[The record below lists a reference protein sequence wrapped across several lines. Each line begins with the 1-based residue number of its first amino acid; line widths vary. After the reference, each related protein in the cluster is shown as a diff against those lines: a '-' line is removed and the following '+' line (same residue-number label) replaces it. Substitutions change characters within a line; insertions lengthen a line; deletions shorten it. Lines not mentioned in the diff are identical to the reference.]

1 MQVVAIARSSSTTI
15 GGARARA
22 VGTAPVSR
30 KDAKRPRARRYLSP
44 RPATPNK
51 GTWNAESSMWHTRK
65 QGKDTSRIGGE
76 RRVHWRYGKAM
87 KTLLGA
93 ACPGHPLPFLH
104 LNLQGGTLSFYNTLV
119 LPSWYSITPITS
131 FPLVP
136 REGPWPMRG
145 CLQSITSCEV
155 ASYQNPQI
163 NNVRIDIAC
172 TCISIHKVKIIF
184 LFVHRVVS

>member
-1 MQVVAIARSSSTTI
+1 MYSPLPASPAGHPCLATSWRCLVPTFCAPMQVVAIARSSSTTI

-51 GTWNAESSMWHTRK
+51 GTWNAESSTWHTRK

-104 LNLQGGTLSFYNTLV
+104 LNLQGGTLS
-119 LPSWYSITPITS
+119 
-131 FPLVP
+131 
-136 REGPWPMRG
+136 
-145 CLQSITSCEV
+145 
-155 ASYQNPQI
+155 
-163 NNVRIDIAC
+163 
-172 TCISIHKVKIIF
+172 
-184 LFVHRVVS
+184 